1 MNLLVILL
9 AGAALGAVAGLVFRT
24 GGVLL
29 HAALGAVGAVLA
41 GALDSEGLLTGLSP
55 VSLGAAALGALALVV
70 GAHVVGRIGDGPVRG
85 WGRSRGLPD

>member
-1 MNLLVILL
+1 MTLLVILL
-9 AGAALGAVAGLVFRT
+9 AGAALGALAGLVFHT

-29 HAALGAVGAVLA
+29 HAALGALGAVLA
-41 GALDSEGLLTGLSP
+41 GALDGEGLLTGLSP
-55 VSLGAAALGALALVV
+55 ISLGAASLGALALVL